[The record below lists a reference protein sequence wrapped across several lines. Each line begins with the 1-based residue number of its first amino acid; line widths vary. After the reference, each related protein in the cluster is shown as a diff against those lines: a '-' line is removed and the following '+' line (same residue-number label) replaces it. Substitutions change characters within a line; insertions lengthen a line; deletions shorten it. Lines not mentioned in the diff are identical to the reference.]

1 MESISAVQIWSGRVL
16 SGLAVL
22 FLFVDAIG
30 KLLRVGPVVEGTV
43 KLGYQENIVFALG
56 VLLLTGVVLYVMPWT
71 SVIGAIYLTA
81 FLGGAVATH
90 VRVGSPLATHVLFGV
105 YVAYSSGR
113 PRTAYPTAN
122 DSADGCPLSVPDG

>member
-1 MESISAVQIWSGRVL
+1 MESISAVQLWAGRVM
-16 SGLAVL
+16 SALAVL

-43 KLGYQENIVFALG
+43 KLGYQENVVFPLG
-56 VLLLTGVVLYVMPWT
+56 VLLLIGVVLYAMPRT
-71 SVIGAIYLTA
+71 SLLGAIYLTA

-105 YVAYSSGR
+105 YVAVFLWCGLALRS
-113 PRTAYPTAN
+113 PRLFILLT
-122 DSADGCPLSVPDG
+122 GVH

>member
-1 MESISAVQIWSGRVL
+1 MEPISALQLWFGRVL
-16 SGLAVL
+16 STLAVL

-43 KLGYQENIVFALG
+43 KLGYQENVVFPLG
-56 VLLLTGVVLYVMPWT
+56 VLLLIGVVLYAMPRT
-71 SVIGAIYLTA
+71 SLLGAIYLTA

-105 YVAYSSGR
+105 YVAVFLWGGLALRS
-113 PRTAYPTAN
+113 PRLLTLLT
-122 DSADGCPLSVPDG
+122 GVH

>member
-1 MESISAVQIWSGRVL
+1 MESISGVQLWSGRVL
-16 SGLAVL
+16 STLAVL

-43 KLGYQENIVFALG
+43 KLGYQENVVFPLG
-56 VLLLTGVVLYVMPWT
+56 VLLLIGVLLYATPRT
-71 SVIGAIYLTA
+71 SVLGAIYLTA

-105 YVAYSSGR
+105 YVAAFLWGGLALRS
-113 PRTAYPTAN
+113 PRLLTLLT
-122 DSADGCPLSVPDG
+122 GTH

>member
-1 MESISAVQIWSGRVL
+1 MEPISALQLWFGRVL
-16 SGLAVL
+16 STLAVL

-43 KLGYQENIVFALG
+43 KLGYEESVVFPLG
-56 VLLLTGVVLYVMPWT
+56 VLLLIGVVLYAMPRT
-71 SVIGAIYLTA
+71 SLLGAIYLTA

-105 YVAYSSGR
+105 YVAVFLWGGLALRS
-113 PRTAYPTAN
+113 PRLLTLLT
-122 DSADGCPLSVPDG
+122 GVH